1 MVEPSAMKR
10 SAGVTAAAIVMLLY
24 GLAGFVAA
32 VSLPVIIST
41 HTYPTPPVM
50 WVLRRTA
57 RAMSTETIVGIGFF
71 VTSYGIFRLRPW
83 ARISA
88 LSLSVG
94 MIGFGAY
101 LWLSAYLLLPHH
113 GSYWH
118 QSFGETWLDM
128 TLSIFMTLAIP
139 GIWWIALLT
148 QPSVATQFAR
158 SVPVFA
164 QPTPGQEPE
173 NSA

>member
-1 MVEPSAMKR
+1 MKR
-10 SAGVTAAAIVMLLY
+10 SAGVTAAAIAMLLY
-24 GLAGFVAA
+24 GLVCFVAA

-41 HTYPTPPVM
+41 HTYPTPPIM
-50 WVLRRTA
+50 WVLKRTA
-57 RAMSTETIVGIGFF
+57 RAMSKETVAGIGFV

-101 LWLSAYLLLPHH
+101 LWLSAYLLLPNH
-113 GSYWH
+113 GTYWH
-118 QSFGETWLDM
+118 RSFGETWLDT
-128 TLSIFMTLAIP
+128 TLSIFVALAVP
-139 GIWWIALLT
+139 GIWWIALFT
-148 QPSVATQFAR
+148 RASVAAQFAE

-164 QPTPGQEPE
+164 EPMPGPKPE
-173 NSA
+173 K